1 MHALRQDAR
10 RTVLFTAF
18 EPSGDAHA
26 APVIRAIRERKPHWR
41 VVALGGRRMA
51 AAGAEVLIRT
61 ADDGSMVIPAWSK
74 VQAVRRAAAFVT
86 EWVAQHPVAV
96 HVPVDSPAANFP
108 ICARTRAAG
117 AKIVHLVAPQL
128 WAWAPWRIHKLRR
141 LTDHVCCLLPFEQ
154 EWFRSRGVPATFVGH
169 PVINRGASH
178 DPEAPPTLGL
188 LPEGSPR
195 VLLLPGSRQSEV
207 DRNARLLVRAFE
219 AVRTACPEAVALV
232 VAASADAATRF
243 ARKVPVMPERMA
255 MATGAIDAGVAWCD
269 MAVAVSGTV
278 TLDVARQRKPMIG
291 VYRTGLV
298 SWLGSH
304 VILQAPNRLLPNV
317 LAGRRIVPEFVPC
330 WRGVRVPAAARAL
343 ATSKDARD
351 AQWKELDAL
360 MRTFDGHDPAA
371 ESTRII
377 IAHAETG

>member
-1 MHALRQDAR
+1 MDALRQDAP

-26 APVIRAIRERKPHWR
+26 APVIRAIRERKAQWR

-51 AAGAEVLIRT
+51 AAGAEMLLRT
-61 ADDGSMVIPAWSK
+61 ADDGSMGIPAWSK
-74 VQAVRRAAAFVT
+74 VQAVRRAAALVT
-86 EWVAQHPVAV
+86 GWIAANPVAV

-117 AKIVHLVAPQL
+117 ARVVHLVAPQL
-128 WAWAPWRIHKLRR
+128 WAWAPWRIRKLRR
-141 LTDHVCCLLPFEQ
+141 LTDHVCCLLPFEE

-188 LPEGSPR
+188 LPDGSPH
-195 VLLLPGSRQSEV
+195 VLLLPGSRAAEV
-207 DRNARLLVRAFE
+207 DRNSRLLVRAFG
-219 AVRTACPEAVALV
+219 AVREACPEAVALV
-232 VAASADAATRF
+232 VAASADAAARF
-243 ARKVPVMPERMA
+243 ARKVPRMPERMA

-269 MAVAVSGTV
+269 VAIAVSGTV

-291 VYRTGLV
+291 IYRTGLV

-304 VILQAPNRLLPNV
+304 VILKAPHRLLPNV

-330 WRGVRVPAAARAL
+330 WKGRGVPAAAREL
-343 ATSKDARD
+343 ASRASLRE
-351 AQWKELDAL
+351 AQSEALDAL
-360 MRTFDGHDPAA
+360 VRQFDGHDPAA
-371 ESTRII
+371 ESARIV
-377 IAHAETG
+377 IAHAETS

>member
-1 MHALRQDAR
+1 MHASRQDAP

-26 APVIRAIRERKPHWR
+26 APIIRAIRERKPHWR

-51 AAGAEVLIRT
+51 AAGAELLVRT

-86 EWVAQHPVAV
+86 EWVARHPVAV

-128 WAWAPWRIHKLRR
+128 WAWAPWRIRKLRR
-141 LTDHVCCLLPFEQ
+141 LTDHVCCLLPFEEQ
-154 EWFRSRGVPATFVGH
+154 WFRSRGVPATFVGH
-169 PVINRGASH
+169 PVINRGPSH

-188 LPEGSPR
+188 LPQGSPR
-195 VLLLPGSRQSEV
+195 VLLLPGSRAAEV
-207 DRNARLLVRAFE
+207 DRNSRLLVRAFG
-219 AVRTACPEAVALV
+219 AVREACPEAVALV
-232 VAASADAATRF
+232 VAASADAAARF
-243 ARKVPVMPERMA
+243 ARKVPQMPDRMA

-330 WRGVRVPAAARAL
+330 WRGLKVPATARMLASDAAARATQS
-343 ATSKDARD
+343 AA
-351 AQWKELDAL
+351 LDAI

-371 ESTRII
+371 ESTRLI
-377 IAHAETG
+377 IANAESG

>member
-1 MHALRQDAR
+1 MHALRQDAP

-74 VQAVRRAAAFVT
+74 VQSVRRAAAFVT
-86 EWVAQHPVAV
+86 DWVAGNPLSV

-117 AKIVHLVAPQL
+117 ARVVHLVAPQL
-128 WAWAPWRIHKLRR
+128 WAWAPWRIRKLRR

-169 PVINRGASH
+169 PVINRGPSH
-178 DPEAPPTLGL
+178 DAEAPATLGL
-188 LPEGSPR
+188 LPDGSPR

-207 DRNARLLVRAFE
+207 DRNSRLLVRAFE
-219 AVRTACPEAVALV
+219 AVRDECPEAVALV
-232 VAASADAATRF
+232 VAASADAAARF
-243 ARKVPVMPERMA
+243 ARRVPQMPERMA

-269 MAVAVSGTV
+269 MAIAVSGTV

-291 VYRTGLV
+291 IYRTGLV

-330 WRGVRVPAAARAL
+330 WRGVGVPGAARHL
-343 ATSKDARD
+343 ATRKGARD
-351 AQWKELDAL
+351 AQSGELDAV

-377 IAHAETG
+377 IAHAESS